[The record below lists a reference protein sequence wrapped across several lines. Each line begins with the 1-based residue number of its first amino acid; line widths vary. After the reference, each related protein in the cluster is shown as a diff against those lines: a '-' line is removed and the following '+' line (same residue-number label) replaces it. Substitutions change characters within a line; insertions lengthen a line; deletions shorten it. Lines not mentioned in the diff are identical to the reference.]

1 MSGDWMRCSVTGL
14 LFRLIISFHVFSAP
28 QPPPPYASSQ
38 FPNTIQAVLC
48 LNFSFESSDFDQYLG
63 LADDDCPL

>member
-28 QPPPPYASSQ
+28 QPPPPHMQALNSLTQ
-38 FPNTIQAVLC
+38 FKQFYVSILVL
-48 LNFSFESSDFDQYLG
+48 SPVISTSIWD
-63 LADDDCPL
+63 